1 MTLQKQLCG
10 QKQLQGQKQ
19 QQGFSLIE
27 IMVVIVIMGL
37 LLSYVAPKVFQNV
50 EKAQLQK
57 VQADFSSIKTAL
69 ANYRLDN
76 FVYPTSE
83 QGLEALVTKPQ
94 IAPEPRGWRSEGY
107 LDKIPMDPWQ
117 REYLYLSPGE
127 NGKPFEI
134 YTLGADGVRGGTGQ
148 DADISNWDDPNQPQQ
163 E

>member
-1 MTLQKQLCG
+1 MTRTQK
-10 QKQLQGQKQ
+10 
-19 QQGFSLIE
+19 GFSLIE
-27 IMVVIVIMGL
+27 IMVVIVIMGM

-83 QGLEALVTKPQ
+83 QGLEALVTKPS

-107 LDKIPMDPWQ
+107 LDKIPSDPWQ

-127 NGKPFEI
+127 NNKPFEI
-134 YTLGADGVRGGTGQ
+134 YTLGADGVRGGSGQ

>member
-1 MTLQKQLCG
+1 MIRTQK
-10 QKQLQGQKQ
+10 
-19 QQGFSLIE
+19 GFSLIE
-27 IMVVIVIMGL
+27 IMVVIVIMGM

-83 QGLEALVTKPQ
+83 QGLEALVTKPS

-107 LDKIPMDPWQ
+107 LDKIPSDPWQ

-127 NGKPFEI
+127 NNKPYEI
-134 YTLGADGVRGGTGQ
+134 YTLGADGVRGGSGQ

>member
-1 MTLQKQLCG
+1 MTHTRRER
-10 QKQLQGQKQ
+10 
-19 QQGFSLIE
+19 GFSLIE

-69 ANYRLDN
+69 SSYRLDN
-76 FVYPTSE
+76 YIYPTSD

-107 LDKIPMDPWQ
+107 LDKVPRDPWQ

-127 NGKPFEI
+127 NGRPFEI
-134 YTLGADGVRGGTGQ
+134 YTLGADGVRGGSGQ
-148 DADISNWDDPNQPQQ
+148 DADISNWDDPDQLQQ
-163 E
+163 Q

>member
-1 MTLQKQLCG
+1 MTHTRRER
-10 QKQLQGQKQ
+10 
-19 QQGFSLIE
+19 GFSLIE

-69 ANYRLDN
+69 SSYRLDN
-76 FVYPTSE
+76 YIYPTSD
-83 QGLEALVTKPQ
+83 QGLEALVTKPE

-107 LDKIPMDPWQ
+107 LDKVPRDPWQ

-127 NGKPFEI
+127 NGRPFEI
-134 YTLGADGVRGGTGQ
+134 YTLGADGVRGGSGQ
-148 DADISNWDDPNQPQQ
+148 DADISNWDDPDQLQQ
-163 E
+163 Q

>member
-1 MTLQKQLCG
+1 MKLQRQSK
-10 QKQLQGQKQ
+10 
-19 QQGFSLIE
+19 GFSLIE

-69 ANYRLDN
+69 GNYRLDN

-83 QGLEALVTKPQ
+83 QGLEALVSQPQ
-94 IAPEPRGWRSEGY
+94 VAPEPRNWRSEGY
-107 LDKIPMDPWQ
+107 LEKVPQDPWQ
-117 REYLYLSPGE
+117 REYLYVSPGE
-127 NGKPFEI
+127 DGRPYEI

-148 DADISNWDDPNQPQQ
+148 DLDISNWDDPNSLGEQ

>member
-1 MTLQKQLCG
+1 MTI
-10 QKQLQGQKQ
+10 QKQ

-107 LDKIPMDPWQ
+107 LDKVPSDPWQ

-134 YTLGADGVRGGTGQ
+134 YTLGADGVRGGSGQ

>member
-1 MTLQKQLCG
+1 MTLR
-10 QKQLQGQKQ
+10 KQ
-19 QQGFSLIE
+19 QRGFSLIE

-76 FVYPTSE
+76 FIYPTSD

-107 LDKIPMDPWQ
+107 LDTIPRDPWQ
-117 REYLYLSPGE
+117 REYLYLSPGD
-127 NGKPFEI
+127 NGRSFDI
-134 YTLGADGVRGGTGQ
+134 YTLGADGVRGGSAQ
-148 DADISNWDDPNQPQQ
+148 DADISVWDDPNQLQP
-163 E
+163 

>member
-1 MTLQKQLCG
+1 MTYRRQER
-10 QKQLQGQKQ
+10 
-19 QQGFSLIE
+19 GFSLIE

-76 FVYPTSE
+76 FIYPTSD

-107 LDKIPMDPWQ
+107 LDKVPRDPWQ

-127 NGKPFEI
+127 NGRPFEI
-134 YTLGADGVRGGTGQ
+134 YTLGADGVRGGSGQ
-148 DADISNWDDPNQPQQ
+148 DADISNWDDPDQPRQ

>member
-1 MTLQKQLCG
+1 MTPT
-10 QKQLQGQKQ
+10 KQ
-19 QQGFSLIE
+19 QRGFSLIE

-50 EKAQLQK
+50 EKAQQQK

-83 QGLEALVTKPQ
+83 QGLEALVTKPT

-107 LDKIPMDPWQ
+107 LDKIPQDPWQ

-127 NGKPFEI
+127 NGRPFEI
-134 YTLGADGVRGGTGQ
+134 YTLGADGVRGGSGQ
-148 DADISNWDDPNQPQQ
+148 DADISNWDDPNQTQQ
-163 E
+163 Q

>member
-1 MTLQKQLCG
+1 MTYRKQER
-10 QKQLQGQKQ
+10 
-19 QQGFSLIE
+19 GFSLIE

-76 FVYPTSE
+76 FIYPTSD

-107 LDKIPMDPWQ
+107 LDKVPRDPWQ

-127 NGKPFEI
+127 NGRPFEI
-134 YTLGADGVRGGTGQ
+134 YTLGADGVRGGSGQ
-148 DADISNWDDPNQPQQ
+148 DADISNWDDPDQPRQ

>member
-1 MTLQKQLCG
+1 MTLRRQEH
-10 QKQLQGQKQ
+10 
-19 QQGFSLIE
+19 GFSLIE

-76 FVYPTSE
+76 FVYPTSD
-83 QGLEALVTKPQ
+83 QGLEALVTKPE

-107 LDKIPMDPWQ
+107 LDKVPSDPWQ

-127 NGKPFEI
+127 NGRAFEI
-134 YTLGADGVRGGTGQ
+134 YTLGADGVRGGSAQ

>member
-1 MTLQKQLCG
+1 MMTLQR
-10 QKQLQGQKQ
+10 QK
-19 QQGFSLIE
+19 GFSLIE

-50 EKAQLQK
+50 EKAQQQK
-57 VQADFSSIKTAL
+57 IQADFSSIKTAL

-76 FVYPTSE
+76 YVYPTSE

-94 IAPEPRGWRSEGY
+94 VAPEPRGWRSEGY
-107 LDKIPMDPWQ
+107 LDKVPQDPWQ

-127 NGKPFEI
+127 NGRPYEI

-148 DADISNWDDPNQPQQ
+148 DADVSNWDDPNQQQ
-163 E
+163 QQQ